1 MPQPTGNY
9 TSVTKYV
16 FVTGGVTSSLGKG
29 ITAASLGRLL
39 KARGLK
45 VVNQKIDPYINVD
58 PGTMNPFQHGEVFVT
73 DDGGET
79 DLDLGHYERFTG
91 TNLRRDSN
99 VTTGSVYLA
108 TIQKERRGDF
118 LGDTVQV
125 IPHITNEIKQRLHRL
140 GERTEA
146 DVIITEVG
154 GTVGDIEILPFLEAV
169 RQFRNDVGPD
179 NSASIHVTLA
189 PYIAPSEEIKTKPTQ
204 HSVAELRSRGIV
216 PDAIVVRSDRPIEDS
231 ARRKISL
238 FCDVPLQA
246 VINAPDSDN
255 IYAVPLTLHEGD
267 LDGVVCR
274 RLALQTPPPDLA
286 VWRAMVERMAAAT
299 EPVTIGLVGKYVD
312 LPDAYLSVVE
322 ALRHGALAAD
332 VVLDLRWIPSDEL
345 DGLLAAT
352 YLADVDGI
360 VVPGGFG
367 VRGIEGKVA
376 AVRHARENGI
386 PFLGLCLGLQCAVI
400 EYARHRLGLADAH
413 SSEFD
418 PTTLHPVIDLME
430 EQQGIADMGG
440 TMRLGL
446 YAARLAEGSLARRL
460 YGQELIYER
469 HRHRYEVNNRFRADL
484 ASAGLSLSGVSPDG
498 RLVEM
503 IELPDHPFFIASQF
517 HPEFKSRPD
526 APHPLFAGLVR
537 AAREHRRQ
545 RQQAAASDRA
555 RASRSG

>member
-1 MPQPTGNY
+1 Q
-9 TSVTKYV
+9 
-16 FVTGGVTSSLGKG
+16 
-29 ITAASLGRLL
+29 
-39 KARGLK
+39 

-79 DLDLGHYERFTG
+79 DLDLGHYERFSG
-91 TNLRRDSN
+91 INLRRDSN

-108 TIQKERRGDF
+108 VIQKERRGDF

-125 IPHITNEIKQRLHRL
+125 IPHITNEIKSRIRRL

-146 DVIITEVG
+146 DVVITELG

-169 RQFRNDVGPD
+169 RQFRNEAGHS
-179 NSASIHVTLA
+179 NTASIHVTLA
-189 PYIAPSEEIKTKPTQ
+189 PYIAPSEEMKTKPTQ

-216 PDAIVVRSDRPIEDS
+216 PDAIVVRSDRPIPDA

-238 FCDVPLQA
+238 FCDVPLEA
-246 VINAPDSDN
+246 VINAADAPD
-255 IYAVPLTLHEGD
+255 IYAVPVTLHEGG
-267 LDGVVCR
+267 LDAVICR
-274 RLALQTPPPDLA
+274 RLELTTPPPDLA
-286 VWRAMVERMAAAT
+286 VWRAMVARIAAAT
-299 EPVTIGLVGKYVD
+299 EPVTIGLVGKYID

-322 ALRHGALAAD
+322 SLRHGALAAG
-332 VVLDLRWIPSDEL
+332 VALDLRWIPSDEV
-345 DGLLAAT
+345 DGLLAAS
-352 YLADVDGI
+352 YLDGVDGI

-367 VRGIEGKVA
+367 VRGIEGKIA
-376 AVRHARENGI
+376 AVRYARENGI

-400 EYARHRLGLADAH
+400 EFARHRLGLAEAH
-413 SSEFD
+413 STEFD
-418 PTTLHPVIDLME
+418 PTTLHPIIDLME
-430 EQQGIADMGG
+430 EQESVEEKGG

-469 HRHRYEVNNRFRADL
+469 HRHRYEVNNRYRADL
-484 ASAGLSLSGVSPDG
+484 EAAGLALSGISPDG

-503 IELPDHPFFIASQF
+503 IELPGHPYFIASQF

-537 AAREHRRQ
+537 AARERR
-545 RQQAAASDRA
+545 RA
-555 RASRSG
+555 RPAPAGERSPVAERS

>member
-1 MPQPTGNY
+1 
-9 TSVTKYV
+9 VTKYV

-39 KARGLK
+39 RARGLQ

-79 DLDLGHYERFTG
+79 DLDLGHYERFSG
-91 TNLRRDSN
+91 ISLRRDSN

-108 TIQKERRGDF
+108 VIQKERRGDF

-125 IPHITNEIKQRLHRL
+125 IPHITNEIKSRIRRL

-146 DVIITEVG
+146 DVVITELG

-169 RQFRNDVGPD
+169 RQFRNEAGHS
-179 NSASIHVTLA
+179 NTASIHVTLA
-189 PYIAPSEEIKTKPTQ
+189 PYIAPSEEMKTKPTQ

-216 PDAIVVRSDRPIEDS
+216 PDAIVVRSDRPIPDA

-238 FCDVPLQA
+238 FCDVPLEA
-246 VINAPDSDN
+246 VINAADAPD
-255 IYAVPLTLHEGD
+255 IYAVPVTLHEGG
-267 LDGVVCR
+267 LDAVICR
-274 RLALQTPPPDLA
+274 RLELTTPPPDLA
-286 VWRAMVERMAAAT
+286 VWRAMVARIAAAT
-299 EPVTIGLVGKYVD
+299 EPVTIGLVGKYID

-322 ALRHGALAAD
+322 SLRHGALAAG
-332 VVLDLRWIPSDEL
+332 VALDLRWIPSDEV
-345 DGLLAAT
+345 DGLLAAS
-352 YLADVDGI
+352 YLEGVDGI

-367 VRGIEGKVA
+367 VRGIEGKIA
-376 AVRHARENGI
+376 AVRYARENGI

-400 EYARHRLGLADAH
+400 EFARHRLGLAEAH
-413 SSEFD
+413 STEFD

-430 EQQGIADMGG
+430 EQESVEEKGG

-469 HRHRYEVNNRFRADL
+469 HRHRYEVNNRYRADL
-484 ASAGLSLSGVSPDG
+484 EAAGLALSGISPDG

-503 IELPDHPFFIASQF
+503 IELPGHPYFIASQF

-526 APHPLFAGLVR
+526 APHPLFVGLVR
-537 AAREHRRQ
+537 AARERR
-545 RQQAAASDRA
+545 RA
-555 RASRSG
+555 RPAPAGERSPVAERS